1 MNDADQLRAKLI
13 EDTGS
18 LEEADR
24 LLPVLKRL
32 PDWSAPAPSAQSTAR
47 LIATLHA
54 AQTPARRAHL
64 PYLGALVQSQVRV
77 IQAEIWLATTL
88 VLALGTFVTL
98 VTAQTA
104 PAIESLPLVYLAPIV
119 AALGLAFLYGPG
131 LDPASEIEVAAPTS
145 PRLIFLIRLML
156 VFAFN
161 LGLGLMGTLVLVVVH
176 TDFSL
181 WPLIESW
188 LAPMACLSALTVL
201 CSVLFVDPLISAA
214 AGLLVWGV
222 FVSQQFIARDA
233 LPLLTYLP
241 NLASAEA
248 RPLLFGLALI
258 LSISAVWVSGREERW
273 LHTSL

>member
-1 MNDADQLRAKLI
+1 MSDDQRAKLI

-18 LEEADR
+18 PEEAER
-24 LLPVLKRL
+24 LLPVLQRL
-32 PDWSAPAPSAQSTAR
+32 PDWSAPAPSARSTAR

-54 AQTPARRAHL
+54 AQAPARRSQVSHL
-64 PYLGALVQSQVRV
+64 LALIQSQMRV
-77 IQAEIWLATTL
+77 IQAEIWLATAL

-98 VTAQTA
+98 AAAQLA
-104 PAIESLPLVYLAPIV
+104 PSIESLPLVYIAPIV
-119 AALGLAFLYGPG
+119 AAIGLAFLYGPG

-156 VFAFN
+156 VFGFN
-161 LGLGLMGTLVLVVVH
+161 LGLGLLSTLVLVMVH

-181 WPLIESW
+181 WPLIVSW

-214 AGLLVWGV
+214 VGLLAWGIY
-222 FVSQQFIARDA
+222 VSQQFIARDA

-248 RPLLFGLALI
+248 RPWLFGLALI
-258 LSISAVWVSGREERW
+258 LSVSAVWVSGREERW
-273 LHTSL
+273 LHPSL

>member
-1 MNDADQLRAKLI
+1 MSDDQRAKLI

-18 LEEADR
+18 PAAADR

-32 PDWSAPAPSAQSTAR
+32 PDWSAPAPTAQSTAR
-47 LIATLHA
+47 LIATLRA
-54 AQTPARRAHL
+54 AQAPARRSPL
-64 PYLGALVQSQVRV
+64 PYLGALILAQARV
-77 IQAEIWLATTL
+77 IQTEIWLATAL

-98 VTAQTA
+98 VTAQAA
-104 PAIESLPLVYLAPIV
+104 PAIESLPLVYIAPIV

-145 PRLIFLIRLML
+145 PRLIFLTRLML
-156 VFAFN
+156 VFGFN
-161 LGLGLMGTLVLVVVH
+161 LGLGLLGTLVLVVVH

-181 WPLIESW
+181 WPLIASW
-188 LAPMACLSALTVL
+188 LAPLACLSALTVL

-214 AGLLVWGV
+214 AGLLAWGI
-222 FVSQQFIARDA
+222 FVSQQFMARDA

-248 RPLLFGLALI
+248 RPLLFGAAVLLTV
-258 LSISAVWVSGREERW
+258 SAVWLAGREERW
-273 LHTSL
+273 LHTPV